1 MENWHQCIFLGAAI
15 ACATIAQADT
25 DSGEVAAKTGQQQVI
40 QPEIERRS
48 INRPNIDTE
57 DFEVGP
63 FVGVLSIQDF
73 DSDIVYGLRAAWHVS
88 EDFFFEA
95 NYGVSQGDTT
105 SYEDLSGGAP
115 LFDDADRD
123 YSYYSLNLGWNIFP
137 GESFFYGGRAFQS
150 DLYLIGGAG
159 NTDFLG
165 DTWFT
170 ATIGVGYRLLLNDSF
185 ALRLDVRDHIF
196 DRDALGQDETTN
208 NIEWSSGVTW
218 FF

>member
-15 ACATIAQADT
+15 ACSALAQADNGAN
-25 DSGEVAAKTGQQQVI
+25 DSTRDGEQQQVI
-40 QPEIERRS
+40 LPEIERRT
-48 INRPNIDTE
+48 INTPAIDTE

-63 FVGVLSIQDF
+63 FAGILSIQDF
-73 DSDIVYGLRAAWHVS
+73 GSDLIYGLRGAWHVS
-88 EDFFFEA
+88 EDFFLEA

-115 LFDDADRD
+115 LFDDSDRD
-123 YSYYSLNLGWNIFP
+123 YSYYSLNLGWNILP

-150 DLYLIGGAG
+150 DIYLIGGVG

-170 ATIGVGYRLLLNDSF
+170 ASVGVGYRLLLNDSF

-208 NIEWSSGVTW
+208 NIEWSGGVTW